1 MRTSLSEQ
9 GAPVSPGSSTTP
21 QVVSMSIQGAPAR
34 DLSAEDAYSQCAAAL
49 NSLLP
54 PQQLSVLSQLF
65 VDYIHLHACSRVP
78 EDFLNVTV
86 EGIRH
91 LSRNGRSNVIYLLAK
106 ALGTMRSDGLDSLLP
121 TKRMPMGL
129 IEHIVN
135 FFTVDA
141 INKVCLHSLH
151 AFMM

>member
-1 MRTSLSEQ
+1 M
-9 GAPVSPGSSTTP
+9 
-21 QVVSMSIQGAPAR
+21 
-34 DLSAEDAYSQCAAAL
+34 
-49 NSLLP
+49 
-54 PQQLSVLSQLF
+54 
-65 VDYIHLHACSRVP
+65 DYVHLHVRSRVP
-78 EDFLNVTV
+78 KDFLNVTV

-91 LSRNGRSNVIYLLAK
+91 LNRNGRSNVIYLLAK
-106 ALGTMRSDGLDSLLP
+106 ALGTMRSDGSDSLLP

-141 INKVCLHSLH
+141 INKVCLHSLR